1 MKKKFIVIGIVIIAI
16 LVGGYAAYHFGVNF
30 VFDRYVI
37 GSTLSSMMGNEENVA
52 EEETE
57 QSPED
62 TSGKEAIPPLDS
74 EKTEETAG
82 NVFQQQREQL
92 EEQKKRLS
100 KTEIITRVMK
110 NPELTNKMSAMVSHE
125 DKRKVIK
132 IILSNFTATEIADIA
147 KNVSGGMP
155 PGYKSKMIAEARSRL
170 TSAQWQ
176 ECLNIA
182 YKYIE
187 EIRPYVE

>member
-1 MKKKFIVIGIVIIAI
+1 MKKKLIIFGIVIIAVI
-16 LVGGYAAYHFGVNF
+16 IGGYAAYNFGVNF
-30 VFDRYVI
+30 VFDKYI
-37 GSTLSSMMGNEENVA
+37 INSTLSSLAENEESVA
-52 EEETE
+52 EEETK
-57 QSPED
+57 QSPEG
-62 TSGKEAIPPLDS
+62 TSEEGAIPPLNS

-82 NVFQQQREQL
+82 NVFQQQRDQVEK
-92 EEQKKRLS
+92 QKKRLT

-110 NPELTNKMSAMVSHE
+110 SSELTNKMSAMVSGE

-147 KNVSGGMP
+147 KTVSKGMP

-170 TSAQWQ
+170 TSEQWQ
-176 ECLNIA
+176 YCLNIA

>member
-1 MKKKFIVIGIVIIAI
+1 MKKKIIIIGSIIIAI
-16 LVGGYAAYHFGVNF
+16 AIGGYAAYHFGVNF

-37 GSTLSSMMGNEENVA
+37 NSTLSSMIENEKSVPVGDSGENL
-52 EEETE
+52 EEVV
-57 QSPED
+57 
-62 TSGKEAIPPLDS
+62 IPPLDS
-74 EKTEETAG
+74 EKTQETTG
-82 NVFQQQREQL
+82 NVFQQQRQQL

-100 KTEIITRVMK
+100 KTEIVTRVMK
-110 NPELTNKMSAMVSHE
+110 NPELTNKMSAMVSYE

-147 KNVSGGMP
+147 KNVAGGMP
-155 PGYKSKMIAEARSRL
+155 SGYKSKMIAEARSRL
-170 TSAQWQ
+170 TPAQWQ